1 MRLSERKNSVN
12 ILAIETTGITGSI
25 AFLSQ
30 SDPPLS
36 RCLPQ
41 DLRSAESLL
50 PAIERLLADGQ
61 IDRGRID
68 RIAVAVGPGS
78 FTGLRVGVTCA
89 NILAWGLSC
98 SGKKVDLVGV
108 DTLQAMALGAAQRPL
123 PNAPEGFVVS
133 AGLDAQRREVTA
145 REFLITPGA
154 AIPLEPGF
162 RLIGTEQWLCAPK
175 ERRMPDGRTFP
186 LFFLGKAPARRP
198 EFEDRFL
205 PPTQT
210 PLSAMVA
217 KLGRDLSASP
227 RALRPVYS
235 RLSAAEEKLAQKSAG
250 AESK

>member
-1 MRLSERKNSVN
+1 MN
-12 ILAIETTGITGSI
+12 ILAIETTGVTGSI
-25 AFLSQ
+25 AFLPESG
-30 SDPPLS
+30 SPLG

-41 DLRSAESLL
+41 DQRSAESLL
-50 PAIERLLADGQ
+50 PAIEHLLAEGQ
-61 IDRGRID
+61 IDRGAID

-175 ERRMPDGRTFP
+175 ERQVPDGRLFP
-186 LFFLGKAPARRP
+186 LFLLGKAPARRP
-198 EFEDRFL
+198 EIDGRFL
-205 PPTQT
+205 PLPQV
-210 PLSAMVA
+210 PLAVMVA
-217 KLGRDLSASP
+217 KLGRDLPPSP

-235 RLSAAEEKLAQKSAG
+235 RLSAAEEKLAQKSAR
-250 AESK
+250 AES

>member
-1 MRLSERKNSVN
+1 MRFSKRKNSVN
-12 ILAIETTGITGSI
+12 ILAIETTGVTGSI
-25 AFLSQ
+25 AFLPESG
-30 SDPPLS
+30 SPLG

-41 DLRSAESLL
+41 DQRSAESLL
-50 PAIERLLADGQ
+50 PAIEHLLAEGQ
-61 IDRGRID
+61 IDRGAID

-175 ERRMPDGRTFP
+175 ERQVPDGRLFP
-186 LFFLGKAPARRP
+186 LFLLGKAPARRP
-198 EFEDRFL
+198 EIDGRCL
-205 PPTQT
+205 PLPQV
-210 PLSAMVA
+210 PLAVMVA
-217 KLGRDLSASP
+217 KLGRDLPPSP

-235 RLSAAEEKLAQKSAG
+235 RLSAAEVKLAQKSAR
-250 AESK
+250 AES